1 MTQKEHIESLL
12 NNGDLHQART
22 LLDDYETR
30 YPKDMDNI
38 CMNCLYYIYS
48 NDYDM
53 ALAYALKG
61 IRKYPT
67 CGDMYYNL
75 AYIYEM
81 LGDALKAGEYYYKAL
96 YILSISDPEKC
107 STLDLGNK
115 MAEQIELVAKCSD
128 QYIDSTNPEH
138 LDILKAIQ
146 RFNKRLDLFFGL
158 SEEYFRST
166 DPLVGE
172 YHYTYDD
179 RMRYVARHKDFLQH
193 NKPEFYNLAYMKA
206 NMLEVTEGNTFRINE
221 TGCYLLPIACSE
233 PNTVHGIVDATGKH
247 YVAQYYD
254 KHFDYYR
261 LSGNAVI
268 KSSSK
273 SYYGKPVILKQDPQ
287 KHKLVLN
294 IFVDGFAYALMHD
307 DNFPKYMP
315 YTYKF
320 FSKGTICQHAYNTAE
335 WTYPSVVN
343 IVSGLDTTEHMLFHP
358 DINCAIPAEQ
368 PILSEYYKEAGYYTA
383 TLCGNWRIIPTYG
396 HDRGYD
402 QFVYQHQWIGCKA
415 EMVAGDTIDQI
426 EAFKETNQFLTITYG
441 DLHDIADGVG
451 LPVSI
456 QKDLTLDMR
465 EIEDVGDT
473 SAKQEYSV
481 QKINAYLHQ
490 LKRLDLHLHT
500 LFSYIE
506 ENFSDDE
513 ILVSLFSDHGQGYMI
528 PNGRH
533 FLSKERCNVAFMF
546 RGKNVPCGICNEI
559 VSTTDYVQIMCN
571 LAGIPLKKGFEKGNL
586 PVWFGGSSDREYALS
601 ESIHPNDPYYATIFT
616 KDFICFFENPNPVGT
631 DGRFSLSDERKI
643 WLESYDGNTFENQ
656 HASEYYEKI
665 ILEHIAPLIIY

>member
-12 NNGDLHQART
+12 NNGDLQQARK
-22 LLDDYETR
+22 LLDEYETK

-48 NDYDM
+48 KDYDT
-53 ALAYALKG
+53 ALQYALEG
-61 IRKYPT
+61 ISKYPT

-81 LGDALKAGEYYYKAL
+81 LGDALKAGKYYFKAF
-96 YILSISDPEKC
+96 YIFSLSDSEKC
-107 STLDLGNK
+107 SELNLDNK
-115 MAEQIELVAKCSD
+115 MAEQIELVAQYSE
-128 QYIDSTNPEH
+128 QYINSTNPAH
-138 LDILKAIQ
+138 LEILRDIQ
-146 RFNKRLDLFFGL
+146 TFNYGLDAFFGL
-158 SEEYFRST
+158 HDPYFCTPS
-166 DPLVGE
+166 PIIGE
-172 YHYTYDD
+172 YHYTCDD
-179 RMRYVARHKDFLQH
+179 RKRYVARHKDFLTYD
-193 NKPEFYNLAYMKA
+193 NPDFFNLLYKKA
-206 NMLEVTEGNTFRINE
+206 NMLEVTEGNTSKTKEN
-221 TGCYLLPIACSE
+221 GYYLLPIACSLPDTIHE
-233 PNTVHGIVDATGKH
+233 ITVSTGKH
-247 YVAQYYD
+247 FVIQHYD

-268 KSSSK
+268 QSSNK
-273 SYYGKPVILKQDPQ
+273 SYYGKPIMLKQDPE
-287 KHKLVLN
+287 KYKLVLN
-294 IFVDGFAYALMHD
+294 IFVDGLAYALMHD
-307 DNFPKYMP
+307 DNFSKCMP

-320 FSKGTICQHAYNTAE
+320 FSNGTICQHAYNTAE
-335 WTYPSVVN
+335 WTYPSVAN

-358 DINCAIPAEQ
+358 DINCAIPDTQ

-383 TLCGNWRIIPTYG
+383 ALSGNWRIIPTYG

-402 QFVYQHQWIGCKA
+402 QFVYQNQWIGCKV

-451 LPVSI
+451 LPISV
-456 QKDLTLDMR
+456 QKELSLDMR
-465 EIEDVGDT
+465 EIEDVGAT
-473 SAKQEYSV
+473 SAKQEYSP

-490 LKRLDLHLHT
+490 LKRVDLHLHT
-500 LFSYIE
+500 LFTYIE

-546 RGKNVPCGICNEI
+546 RGRNVPCGICNEI
-559 VSTTDYVQIMCN
+559 ISTTDYVQIMCK
-571 LAGIPLKKGFEKGNL
+571 LAGIPLKKGCEKGNL
-586 PVWFGGSSDREYALS
+586 PVWFGGNNNREYALS
-601 ESIHPNDPYYATIFT
+601 ESIHPNDPYYAAIFT
-616 KDFICFFENPNPVGT
+616 KDFICFFENPSPVGN
-631 DGRFSLSDERKI
+631 DGRFLLSNERKI
-643 WLESYDGNTFENQ
+643 WLESYDGIMIENQ
-656 HASEYYEKI
+656 HTLEYYENI